1 MSSTIHILIAD
12 NSYLV
17 RAGLKALLADNSDFV
32 FLGEVSDSLELGEKL
47 IFCQP
52 TLLIID
58 SNSENFSTENI
69 KVLLNK
75 YKNIKVLSV
84 CSYQDKFSVARSVD
98 IGIHSF
104 LLKDCDKDEITEA
117 IYKTAEGNK
126 FMCGKIVATITGENS
141 NETSCEGF
149 NITERE
155 IEIIKLLAEGNSN
168 KQIADILFLSTHTVN
183 THRKN
188 IMAKVGVNNAAGLV
202 FFAVKENLI
211 SPNKYLFSSPN

>member
-1 MSSTIHILIAD
+1 MSSSINILIAD

-17 RAGLKALLADNSDFV
+17 RTGLKALLAGNQDFV
-32 FLGEVSDSLELGEKL
+32 FSGEACDSGELAEKL
-47 IFCQP
+47 LFCQP
-52 TLLIID
+52 DLLIID
-58 SNSENFSTENI
+58 SNCNSFSTQDI

-75 YKNIKVLSV
+75 NKNVKVLSV
-84 CSYQDKFSVARSVD
+84 CSHQDKLSLARSIE

-104 LLKDCDKDEITEA
+104 LLKDCDMDEITEA
-117 IYKTAEGNK
+117 IYKTATGNK